1 MRLLTPLKR
10 IGPLG
15 TALTLG
21 QVAVVLRRHWRT
33 IPAEKRERL
42 AHLLRKSRGRLSNL
56 TAEERGELRRLARQ
70 LDLAACCGP
79 VRSTPPRSAGACVR
93 DARRRTSQVLSAAP
107 L

>member
-70 LDLAACCGP
+70 LDLAP
-79 VRSTPPRSAGACVR
+79 LLRSGAL
-93 DARRRTSQVLSAAP
+93 DAAAIRRRLRP
-107 L
+107 